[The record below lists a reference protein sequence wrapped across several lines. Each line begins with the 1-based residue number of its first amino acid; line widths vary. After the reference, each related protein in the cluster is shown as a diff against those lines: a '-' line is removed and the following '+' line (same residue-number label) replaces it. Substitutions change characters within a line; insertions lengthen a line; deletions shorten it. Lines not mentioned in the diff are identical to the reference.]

1 MSYNLT
7 MTDPYPKLQ
16 TFLAHAG
23 VASRRKSEELIKE
36 GKVTINGQVA
46 QIGERVKPEDT
57 VLLEGKEISG
67 SEEKVTYLIYKP
79 VGVVS
84 TTSDELGRKNVVDFL
99 KKELGAAGKKLP
111 RLYPVGRLDI
121 DSEGLMLLTNDGKL
135 TQEMTHPSF
144 ETPKTY
150 RVKVEGEPTER
161 AISHLERGVKLREG
175 YTSPAVVEIVEL
187 HSDHSVLEITIHE
200 GRNHQVKRMLQRVG
214 YEVVRLIRIKMGEY
228 SLDDLEGKKFKKV

>member
-1 MSYNLT
+1 
-7 MTDPYPKLQ
+7 MTDPHPKLQ

-23 VASRRKSEELIKE
+23 ITSRRKAEDLIRE
-36 GKVTINGQVA
+36 GVVAINGQVA
-46 QIGERVKPEDT
+46 KIGERVKPDDE
-57 VLLEGKEISG
+57 VSVNGKRIGG

-99 KKELGAAGKKLP
+99 QSQVGKEKLP

-150 RVKVEGEPTER
+150 RVKVEGEPSER
-161 AISHLERGVKLREG
+161 AIAHLERGVKLREG
-175 YTSPAVVEIVEL
+175 YTSPAQVDVIEL

-228 SLDDLEGKKFKKV
+228 SLEDLDGKKVKRVS